1 MPYFTI
7 WNCFPNNVWGL
18 GLDQQNY
25 MQVRVGATF
34 IYTTNNKLK
43 LCSAHAAKGTEVMM
57 IDAKLKSFQFRTQVV
72 QSYLENRKQ
81 QCLINN
87 DFPASERLLFLLCRN
102 DLPNYANCKQ
112 IYSPLTIRRRLGNL
126 YCDLNNIF
134 MNSSKPIKPSK
145 TKCMFISSKQQKNTY
160 RTKNSPPFNTFSY
173 CALLNPC
180 SFKCALAYELAHRR
194 RF

>member
-1 MPYFTI
+1 MPSFII

-34 IYTTNNKLK
+34 VYATNNKLK
-43 LCSAHAAKGTEVMM
+43 LCSALAAKGTEVMM
-57 IDAKLKSFQFRTQVV
+57 IGAKLKSFQFKTQVV

-102 DLPNYANCKQ
+102 DLSNCQRKPVYVLIANRF
-112 IYSPLTIRRRLGNL
+112 IPL
-126 YCDLNNIF
+126 
-134 MNSSKPIKPSK
+134 
-145 TKCMFISSKQQKNTY
+145 
-160 RTKNSPPFNTFSY
+160 
-173 CALLNPC
+173 
-180 SFKCALAYELAHRR
+180 
-194 RF
+194 